1 MKAKATLQKIPRKIG
16 QVKLRTRW
24 LFNEIVDRLTPAPT
38 DLQCPI
44 CEFTNNLSHFKTY
57 SSRCIFRGG
66 QLIRHQCPN
75 CGVIF
80 GTQRMLALSSE
91 ELEHEYRE
99 HYACYDEGDST
110 DSELRAFQYL
120 QPTPEGIYLNFGCGK
135 WSETVSQLRNQG
147 YNVFGFEP
155 YASESFRDD
164 CIIQSFEELKKL
176 KFDGIM
182 SNDVLEHLRYPEQT
196 LSFLASLLK
205 DRGCMVHATPCYRYS
220 HEYTRFHLFF
230 FTGHSLNIICK
241 KANIT
246 YQNTDRVDTKIFWK
260 CH

>member
-1 MKAKATLQKIPRKIG
+1 MNATLKKVPRKIG

-24 LFNEIVDRLTPAPT
+24 LLNEIIDRLSPAPIQ
-38 DLQCPI
+38 LQCPI
-44 CEFTNNLSHFKTY
+44 CEFTDSLSHFKTY

-66 QLIRHQCPN
+66 KLVRHQCPN

-91 ELEHEYRE
+91 QLSQEYVE
-99 HYACYDEGDST
+99 HYSCYDEGDST
-110 DSELRAFQYL
+110 ESELRAFQYL
-120 QPTPEGIYLNFGCGK
+120 QPTMEGMYLNFGCGK
-135 WSETVSQLRNQG
+135 WSETVSKLRSQG
-147 YNVFGFEP
+147 YNIFGFEP
-155 YASESFRDD
+155 YASETSNCEYIIKSFA
-164 CIIQSFEELKKL
+164 ELKKF

-196 LSFLASLLK
+196 LSSLASLLK
-205 DRGCMVHATPCYRYS
+205 EGGFMVHATPCYQYS

-230 FTGHSLNIICK
+230 FTGNSLDMICQ

-246 YQNTDRVDTKIFWK
+246 YQNTDRVDTKIFRK
-260 CH
+260 CQ